1 MTDHGTLG
9 TVRLGT
15 TQLAHAALEGCGS
28 LNRLKLA
35 YGLHSMGAMREG
47 RLTIHV
53 AVTKRKLRLCQRS
66 GHPKVRAVTL
76 THIEAEQGSPWVKVT
91 RHACAR
97 CGWHDEPNRQPLEAA
112 ATNHTLYSDGR
123 HV

>member
-1 MTDHGTLG
+1 MTDQTDHGTLG
-9 TVRLGT
+9 VVQIGT

-28 LNRLKLA
+28 LNRLRFSF
-35 YGLHSMGAMREG
+35 GIHSMNEMREG

-76 THIEAEQGSPWVKVT
+76 THIEGERGEPWVRVI
-91 RHACAR
+91 RHACSR
-97 CGWHDEPNRQPLEAA
+97 CGWHDEPQRRPLNA
-112 ATNHTLYSDGR
+112 
-123 HV
+123 